1 MRSVMEQYLKLK
13 AALML
18 FETYGIN
25 NVIDYEIGEY
35 GDVEYK
41 CAFFLADNDSFEIE
55 GVIIDDT
62 IIQKIIITND
72 MGDSTFIMNI
82 LKETKNLSIECETRE
97 ILEQKYNMMKQKR
110 TNPYEKIKMK
120 NILG

>member
-1 MRSVMEQYLKLK
+1 MEQYLKLK

-55 GVIIDDT
+55 GVIIEDT

-72 MGDSTFIMNI
+72 IGDSTFIMNI
-82 LKETKNLSIECETRE
+82 LTETKNLSIECETRE

-110 TNPYEKIKMK
+110 TNTYEKIKMK